1 MNDYRCNCGSLV
13 LESPELMEVLI
24 RLNRLGR
31 AVRFHLGHIRR
42 QGLCAVSGG
51 GASLGLDPP
60 PVSGLSVL
68 QAVAHW
74 ERRFQQCGV
83 SEPGPSSQYI
93 IAHVLGAK
101 TMANLNPDV
110 LTEVL
115 TDKQTQR
122 VWELCSRRLSRM
134 PVQYVIEEWDFRD
147 LTLKLRP
154 PVFIPR
160 PETEELVSLVLAD
173 LRVKQASSVTSLR
186 CLEVGCGSG
195 AISLSLLHSLP
206 QLRAVAVDK
215 SEEAVCLTRENAHR
229 LGLQDRLEVHHL
241 DVTADA
247 EVVLREC
254 GPVDAL
260 VSNPPYLFSQDMA
273 SLEPEILRFEDPAA
287 LDGGA
292 DGMQMIQQ
300 ILDLAPHLLTDRG
313 RVYLEVDP
321 RHPELIQQRIV
332 EQRTAGL
339 QYLQT
344 HYDIT
349 SRPRFCVLQ
358 KKAET

>member
-1 MNDYRCNCGSLV
+1 
-13 LESPELMEVLI
+13 
-24 RLNRLGR
+24 
-31 AVRFHLGHIRR
+31 
-42 QGLCAVSGG
+42 
-51 GASLGLDPP
+51 
-60 PVSGLSVL
+60 
-68 QAVAHW
+68 
-74 ERRFQQCGV
+74 
-83 SEPGPSSQYI
+83 
-93 IAHVLGAK
+93 
-101 TMANLNPDV
+101 
-110 LTEVL
+110 
-115 TDKQTQR
+115 
-122 VWELCSRRLSRM
+122 M

-173 LRVKQASSVTSLR
+173 LQVKQASSVTSMQ

-215 SEEAVCLTRENAHR
+215 SQEAVCLTRENAHR
-229 LGLQDRLEVHHL
+229 LGLQDRLELHHL
-241 DVTADA
+241 DVTGDA

-292 DGMQMIQQ
+292 DGMQVIQQ

-321 RHPELIQQRIV
+321 RHPELIQQRVV
-332 EQRTAGL
+332 EQRIAGL

-358 KKAET
+358 KKS